1 MEFRPILS
9 AMLRNKTGAI
19 LVGLQI
25 ALTLAVVANSVS
37 IIMTRAEKIGRPPGI
52 DSENL
57 IFVQSYGFGPNYD
70 QRSTIDDDLRLLR
83 SLPGVVSASPIS
95 QIPMSGGGSSTNL
108 GAEQTREKVTINTN
122 HFSID
127 EHGVEALGVK
137 LVEGRNFTQ
146 SEIQFNPDPNNSDF
160 VPFVILNKD
169 AAKAIFGTEHAVG
182 KTVYDL
188 SHSAIVIGIMDNML
202 GSWVGWDKLTQV
214 MLTPRIEAGPLARY
228 VVRAQPGR
236 RDALI
241 ADIEQKLSG
250 TNPNRAITYVRPHQL
265 QGAQLSRRQ
274 PHGRIPQ
281 CADRADGLR
290 HGTRHRRPRELP
302 RERPQEA
309 DRHASRGRCASCRH
323 HQVLHARELDA
334 DDRWRDRRQRACLRL
349 RAVVE
354 LCVLA
359 AAAAPELRRGRCSRV
374 VDTGSAGCVPAGPAR
389 GGHPAGNRH
398 PDGMMRTWQAS

>member
-137 LVEGRNFTQ
+137 LVEGRNFTP

-250 TNPNRAITYVRPHQL
+250 TNPNRAITYVRPHQFYKER
-265 QGAQLSRRQ
+265 SY
-274 PHGRIPQ
+274 
-281 CADRADGLR
+281 RADSRMVAFLSVLIGLMVSVTALGIVGLASFHVSVR
-290 HGTRHRRPRELP
+290 RKQIGTRRAVGARRVDIIRYFMLENWMLTTGGVIAGSVLAFAFGQWLSSAYSLP
-302 RERPQEA
+302 RLPPSYVA
-309 DRHASRGRCASCRH
+309 GGVV
-323 HQVLHARELDA
+323 VLWILG
-334 DDRWRDRRQRACLRL
+334 Q
-349 RAVVE
+349 
-354 LCVLA
+354 LA
-359 AAAAPELRRGRCSRV
+359 AFLPARRAAAIP
-374 VDTGSAGCVPAGPAR
+374 PAIAT
-389 GGHPAGNRH
+389 
-398 PDGMMRTWQAS
+398 RTV